1 MVSGRESTMTGNEAG
16 ATRERILDAA
26 MKAVSDYGIK
36 KLAMTDIGESARLSR
51 GTLYRY
57 FPNRESLLQA
67 MFDFQEHR
75 FLAGLRDV
83 VERAPSPEDGL
94 SAAIEFTALYMRTH
108 PGLTRLADKEPES
121 VVLMLRERMTGLE
134 KSVREVLAPLIVAAS
149 NVPVSDE
156 WAAHISDW
164 LVRLSLSYFLLPS
177 DEARDLVLRDGFA
190 MLLTKPRFHEARRG
204 RGAGRAGA

>member
-1 MVSGRESTMTGNEAG
+1 MTGNEAG

-26 MKAVSDYGIK
+26 MQAVSDYGIK

-67 MFDFQEHR
+67 LFDFQEQR
-75 FLAGLRDV
+75 FLAGLRGVIDG
-83 VERAPSPEDGL
+83 APSSEDGL
-94 SAAIEFTALYMRTH
+94 WAAIEFTALYMRTH
-108 PGLTRLADKEPES
+108 PGLTRLADKEPEA
-121 VVLMLRERMTGLE
+121 VVRMLRERMTGLE
-134 KSVREVLAPLIVAAS
+134 ESVREILAPLIVGAS

-164 LVRLSLSYFLLPS
+164 LLRLSLSYFLLPS
-177 DEARDLVLRDGFA
+177 DETRDLALRDGFA
-190 MLLTKPRFHEARRG
+190 MLLNKPRFHETASGRAAGRRTA
-204 RGAGRAGA
+204 AGRARS